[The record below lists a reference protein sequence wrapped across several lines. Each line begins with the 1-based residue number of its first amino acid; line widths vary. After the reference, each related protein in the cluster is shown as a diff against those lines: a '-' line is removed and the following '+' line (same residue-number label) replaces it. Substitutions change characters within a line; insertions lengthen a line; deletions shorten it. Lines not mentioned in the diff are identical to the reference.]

1 MDSLVSYLGAAISTI
16 AAVAAWFFNHEM
28 KKYEIMQAR
37 AAAVLEKRFECYPR
51 LWELCQS
58 FLTDLAGDGVV
69 DPQRIDALCT
79 DLVALYQR
87 DGLFYS
93 ESLQLEIEGFIADSR
108 TSAASEWF
116 GIEVLKNRLTGNS
129 RHVGILRRMRDDLG
143 GYVTNAASVVRDAR

>member
-1 MDSLVSYLGAAISTI
+1 
-16 AAVAAWFFNHEM
+16 M
-28 KKYEIMQAR
+28 KKYEIMQAH

-58 FLTDLAGDGVV
+58 FLTEVAGESVLG
-69 DPQRIDALCT
+69 PQRVKTLCT

-116 GIEVLKNRLTGNS
+116 GVEVLKNRLTGNS

-143 GYVTNAASVVRDAR
+143 GYVVNAASVVRDSR